1 MKIAVLTIYSGEK
14 FIEDTKYG
22 RRVLVD
28 YCKKHNYDFI
38 DDSTVTKDHD
48 REIQWSKIL
57 LIQKYLKYI
66 KDGEDKPYYDYLV
79 WIDADIFI
87 MNPDITIESII
98 ERLMNNKHIMYSKD
112 FGGWVNNGVIFIKNT
127 KEALDYFV
135 ESWNHTTQICRE
147 QGSMDYIWRINWNNC
162 QSILEI
168 TQNQREYNPVWHEY
182 EYGQFII
189 HFPGC
194 GEPVRKPNSLKMMMD
209 MFCPIKMDEETED
222 AYLERIRW
230 LKEDAE
236 RELRHKRQL
245 CIQQGWKYLPIDLV

>member
-112 FGGWVNNGVIFIKNT
+112 FGGWVNNGEIQKKLWI
-127 KEALDYFV
+127 
-135 ESWNHTTQICRE
+135 
-147 QGSMDYIWRINWNNC
+147 
-162 QSILEI
+162 IL
-168 TQNQREYNPVWHEY
+168 
-182 EYGQFII
+182 
-189 HFPGC
+189 
-194 GEPVRKPNSLKMMMD
+194 
-209 MFCPIKMDEETED
+209 
-222 AYLERIRW
+222 
-230 LKEDAE
+230 
-236 RELRHKRQL
+236 
-245 CIQQGWKYLPIDLV
+245 